1 MSLLC
6 GVTRFIVIQSM
17 CEDVQLVTQLMCEDV
32 QRTACDSVD
41 V

>member
-1 MSLLC
+1 M
-6 GVTRFIVIQSM
+6 IQSM